1 MENIDDISINIIQE
15 ESNIKKIKVTS
26 EYYQDKTTY
35 DCNENERIKDLL
47 CNFINDIEIGKDLKD
62 AFLLY
67 NGNIIDDKNKT
78 FNQIIKSYEE
88 NINILVSFNGD
99 NMNLSSINSIDSVDF
114 ISINKDEE
122 KTINT
127 HNTCDTFLIILQTF
141 IIGFCCIGDIFCI
154 EGNFNDNYSFR
165 IFFILKNRTLFYP
178 NFIIGIVNYIDYYH
192 DWNKKFIESTAS
204 IIITF
209 FINSFIVAILW
220 LGIIINMIKK
230 DEKKKKIKKEKEK
243 EKKEKENE
251 KVKEK
256 VKDKEKEKEKE
267 NHIGDKIILYIYT
280 FLYIP
285 IIIFYCFLL
294 VSFVKKD
301 YILCITSIVIAINFI
316 FLVSSMLFA
325 RDEFNI
331 FLFFLSFFFKII
343 CIFLVLIFIFIY
355 WDEVIEGKIGI
366 IIITIVY
373 FLYRLICPLLSLAI
387 DVEYGY
393 EVGVVTIIYIILLPI
408 AILMYCLILIIF
420 FVLIGPLASR

>member
-15 ESNIKKIKVTS
+15 ESNIKMIKVTL
-26 EYYQDKTTY
+26 EYYQDKVTY
-35 DCNENERIKDLL
+35 DCNENEKIKDLL
-47 CNFINDIEIGKDLKD
+47 CNFINDIEIEKDLKD

-99 NMNLSSINSIDSVDF
+99 NMNLSSNNSIDSVDF

-127 HNTCDTFLIILQTF
+127 RNTCDIFLIILQTF
-141 IIGFCCIGDIFCI
+141 VIGFCCIGDIFCI
-154 EGNFNDNYSFR
+154 EGYFNDNYSNR
-165 IFFILKNRTLFYP
+165 IFFILMNRTLFYQ

-192 DWNKKFIESTAS
+192 DWNKKFIESSAS

-220 LGIIINMIKK
+220 FGIIINMIKK
-230 DEKKKKIKKEKEK
+230 DEKEEKIKKEKE
-243 EKKEKENE
+243 KEKENE

-256 VKDKEKEKEKE
+256 VKDKEKEKE
-267 NHIGDKIILYIYT
+267 NHIGDKIIFYIYT
-280 FLYIP
+280 FLYIL

-301 YILCITSIVIAINFI
+301 YILCITSIIIAINFI
-316 FLVSSMLFA
+316 FLVSSMLFGC
-325 RDEFNI
+325 DEYNI
-331 FLFFLSFFFKII
+331 FLYFLSFFFKII
-343 CIFLVLIFIFIY
+343 CIFLVLNFIFIY

-373 FLYRLICPLLSLAI
+373 FLYRLICPLLSIII
-387 DVEYGY
+387 DVKYGY

-408 AILMYCLILIIF
+408 AILMYCLILIILF
-420 FVLIGPLASR
+420 LLLSLVSR

>member
-15 ESNIKKIKVTS
+15 ESNIKKIKVTF
-26 EYYQDKTTY
+26 EYYQDKATY

-47 CNFINDIEIGKDLKD
+47 CNFINDIEIEKDLKD

-127 HNTCDTFLIILQTF
+127 RNTCDTFLIILQTF
-141 IIGFCCIGDIFCI
+141 VIGFCCIGDFFCI
-154 EGNFNDNYSFR
+154 EDNFNDR
-165 IFFILKNRTLFYP
+165 IFFILMNRTLFYQY
-178 NFIIGIVNYIDYYH
+178 FIIGIVNYIDYYH
-192 DWNKKFIESTAS
+192 DWNKKFIESTTS

-220 LGIIINMIKK
+220 LGIIIYMIKK
-230 DEKKKKIKKEKEK
+230 DEKKEKEKEK
-243 EKKEKENE
+243 EKKENE

-256 VKDKEKEKEKE
+256 VKDKEKEKE

-294 VSFVKKD
+294 VSIVKKD
-301 YILCITSIVIAINFI
+301 YILCITSIIIAINFI
-316 FLVSSMLFA
+316 FLVSSMLFGFSC
-325 RDEFNI
+325 DEFNI
-331 FLFFLSFFFKII
+331 FLFFLSFSLKLFA
-343 CIFLVLIFIFIY
+343 
-355 WDEVIEGKIGI
+355 
-366 IIITIVY
+366 Y
-373 FLYRLICPLLSLAI
+373 F
-387 DVEYGY
+387 
-393 EVGVVTIIYIILLPI
+393 
-408 AILMYCLILIIF
+408 
-420 FVLIGPLASR
+420 